1 MITPPAPILADY
13 PDSTAVA
20 VLDPGGQ
27 LIIDERADQDCLPG
41 STVKLMTAMVALT
54 LFDDLERELTVGA
67 GDLRRGSGKNLFA
80 GDTLT
85 VWDALHDLL
94 LPSSNTAAAAIAR
107 TAGTQLSV
115 KRPITAFMA
124 AMNYEGR
131 RLGLRRTRFSNA
143 TGLYRKGMSITSTAR
158 EIAHLVRAV
167 SKDPVIAQVWSKKT
181 YQMSVGGPQAR
192 TVDLVSTV
200 PELGP
205 RVLGAKTG
213 STPTEGVYAA
223 TALLDTGHSVAV
235 VGTSKD
241 DRWEILADTVGRLPT
256 HVATEI
262 PPSSALRT
270 VE

>member
-1 MITPPAPILADY
+1 VTTPPAPILAGY

-20 VLDPGGQ
+20 VLDPDGL

-41 STVKLMTAMVALT
+41 STVKLMTAIVALT
-54 LFDDLERELTVGA
+54 LFDDLEQELTVGA
-67 GDLRRGSGKNLFA
+67 GDLRRGSGRNLFE

-85 VWDALHDLL
+85 VWDSLHNLL

-107 TAGTQLSV
+107 AAGSKLSV

-131 RLGLRRTRFSNA
+131 RLGLHNTRFSNA
-143 TGLYRKGMSITSTAR
+143 TGLYRKGTSITSTAH
-158 EIAHLVRAV
+158 EIAHLVRAA
-167 SKDPVIAQVWSKKT
+167 SKNPVIAQLWSKKT

-192 TVDLVSTV
+192 TVDIISTV

-213 STPTEGVYAA
+213 TTPTEGVYAA
-223 TALLDTGHSVAV
+223 AALLDTGHSVAV

-256 HVATEI
+256 HVATDI
-262 PPSSALRT
+262 APASALR
-270 VE
+270 EAE